1 MLAYALAVLLGW
13 LVAPLVLPPAPL
25 PLTRPLSAALLA
37 ALAAVALRDHGAA
50 TRRGSQVTA
59 LAVVAVAVASAIT
72 DIVGVST
79 LVVSYGN
86 PWQPY
91 LGDSRLW
98 ASIWSAIPLAL
109 AGGSLLGGTSTD
121 FNVMTRREQWSAEV
135 SIHDA
140 AVQPGRGAAGLC
152 LVLQGGFA
160 QGQTVLQA
168 GQGLWWDAAED
179 AEPLLP
185 GDAHSR
191 LVLVS
196 LEQATQAP

>member
-1 MLAYALAVLLGW
+1 MQRFDLNQIPHSPWKNGSGSTREIVCFPPGAGMDSFAWRISVATISQAGPFSAFPGIDRQIMLLDGDGVQ
-13 LVAPLVLPPAPL
+13 LV
-25 PLTRPLSAALLA
+25 SAAASIAHALQQRWQPFAFSGDA
-37 ALAAVALRDHGAA
+37 ALDC
-50 TRRGSQVTA
+50 
-59 LAVVAVAVASAIT
+59 
-72 DIVGVST
+72 
-79 LVVSYGN
+79 
-86 PWQPY
+86 
-91 LGDSRLW
+91 
-98 ASIWSAIPLAL
+98 
-109 AGGSLLGGTSTD
+109 SLLGGTSTD
-121 FNVMTRREQWSAEV
+121 FNVMTRRGQWSAEV

-168 GQGLWWDAAED
+168 GQGLWWDTAED

-196 LEQATQAP
+196 LEQATQAA

>member
-1 MLAYALAVLLGW
+1 MQRFDLNQIPHSPWKNGGGSTREIVCFPPGAGMDSFAWRISVATISQAGPFSAFPGIDRQIMLLDGDGVQ
-13 LVAPLVLPPAPL
+13 LV
-25 PLTRPLSAALLA
+25 SAAAGIAHALQQRWQPFAFSGDA
-37 ALAAVALRDHGAA
+37 ALDC
-50 TRRGSQVTA
+50 
-59 LAVVAVAVASAIT
+59 
-72 DIVGVST
+72 
-79 LVVSYGN
+79 
-86 PWQPY
+86 
-91 LGDSRLW
+91 
-98 ASIWSAIPLAL
+98 
-109 AGGSLLGGTSTD
+109 SLLGGTSTD
-121 FNVMTRREQWSAEV
+121 FNVMTRRGQWSAEV

-179 AEPLLP
+179 AEPLMP

-196 LEQATQAP
+196 LEQATQAA